1 VKISSLNGKI
11 VGLYFSASWC
21 TIPLQSFTP
30 HLLEFYQEVA
40 SKGDFETRLMEFFDV
55 RVTPTLVIFDSNGN
69 VTTIDGIKIVMEYAI
84 DAYPFTRDI
93 INSLLAKEE
102 EAKKNHFLRFVLT
115 FRSRNYL
122 VSNNG
127 NKVPISE
134 LEGKTVALY
143 FWPRDEFTPTLID
156 VYNKLKAKGE
166 KFEVVSIS
174 WYTEQDE
181 EEQFNQEFE
190 MMPWL
195 GPDGKILKSNA
206 IKLIDNYGVEGYP
219 FTPERLVE
227 IEKARRESQTLE
239 SLLVPV
245 SKLVGKTIL
254 VYFISPWS
262 EVCTRFTPKLIDT
275 YHDIKAKNNAFEV
288 TFVVLSGD
296 LDTFDKLI
304 SSVPWLALP
313 LGDPREKPLRYRLKI
328 KSTGF
333 VVIGPSGQTI
343 TREPRE
349 LINVYGANAYPFTEE
364 HLQHLKEQMDETA
377 KGWPKKLKHGL
388 HAEHEFSL
396 TCHESVYGC
405 NACLETGIGWY
416 FQCEQCYFGL
426 HPKCALKKHEEAT
439 DN

>member
-40 SKGDFETRLMEFFDV
+40 SSKGDFETRLMEIFDV

-84 DAYPFTRDI
+84 DAYPFTHEI
-93 INSLLAKEE
+93 INNSLLAKEE
-102 EAKKNHFLRFVLT
+102 EAKKNHFVRFVLT
-115 FRSRNYL
+115 FRSRNYFA
-122 VSNNG
+122 SNDG
-127 NKVPISE
+127 WDKVPISE

-143 FWPRDEFTPTLID
+143 FWPQDEFTPTLID
-156 VYNKLKAKGE
+156 IYNKHKARGE

-206 IKLIDNYGVEGYP
+206 INLIDNYGVEGYP
-219 FTPERLVE
+219 FTPERLIE
-227 IEKARRESQTLE
+227 IEKARQESQTLE

-254 VYFISPWS
+254 LYFISPWS

-275 YHDIKAKNNAFEV
+275 YHDIEAKDNTFEV
-288 TFVVLSGD
+288 IFVVLSSD

-304 SSVPWLALP
+304 SSMHWLALP
-313 LGDPREKPLRYRLKI
+313 LGDSREKPLRYRLKI
-328 KSTGF
+328 KSNGF

-343 TREPRE
+343 TSR
-349 LINVYGANAYPFTEE
+349 A
-364 HLQHLKEQMDETA
+364 H
-377 KGWPKKLKHGL
+377 
-388 HAEHEFSL
+388 
-396 TCHESVYGC
+396 
-405 NACLETGIGWY
+405 
-416 FQCEQCYFGL
+416 
-426 HPKCALKKHEEAT
+426 
-439 DN
+439 